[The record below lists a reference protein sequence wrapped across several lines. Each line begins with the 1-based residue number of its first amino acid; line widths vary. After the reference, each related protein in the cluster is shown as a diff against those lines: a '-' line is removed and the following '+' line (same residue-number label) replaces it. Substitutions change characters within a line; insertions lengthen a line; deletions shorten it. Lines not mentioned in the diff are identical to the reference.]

1 MADYVLYAL
10 GRGTELGYA
19 AATLRNWLGANP
31 IGALTDA
38 GYNPYLAAAY
48 RSSIIQTSGSYFTTW
63 AAAKAGFIS
72 SVQNETDFFPGT
84 IYAGGQ
90 SDSNANVQPLAAAV
104 SMVADQPGGATAWSW
119 LSTKVTPFISGDLK
133 WAINP
138 RTGQQTSPPPP
149 PPPPTTVSL
158 CDLNGDGQVNSSDVQ
173 IAINQALG
181 VVACTNADLV
191 GNGQCN
197 VIDVQRV
204 INASMGASC
213 KVGP

>member
-1 MADYVLYAL
+1 MSNYVLYAL
-10 GRGTELGYA
+10 GRGAELGYA
-19 AATLRNWLGANP
+19 ATPLRNWLGANP

-38 GYNPYLAAAY
+38 GYNPYIAAAY
-48 RSSIIQTSGSYFTTW
+48 RSNIIQQSGSYFTTW
-63 AAAKAGFIS
+63 AAAKTGYTP

-119 LSTKVTPFISGDLK
+119 LSTKVTPYISGDLK

-138 RTGQQTSPPPP
+138 RTGSQ
-149 PPPPTTVSL
+149 PPTQPPATVSS
-158 CDLNGDGQVNSSDVQ
+158 CDLNGDGQINSTDVQ
-173 IAINQALG
+173 IALNQALG
-181 VVACTNADLV
+181 IVSCTNADLV

-197 VIDVQRV
+197 VLDVQRV